1 MSKAAAVTSA
11 DWEAEVEKSDVPV
24 LVDFWA
30 AWCQPCVRLG
40 PTIDQIAEDFHGKA
54 RVVKVDVDT
63 EQDLAIKYGVMQIPN
78 LVFFKEG
85 KQVDQVMGVVPKS
98 VIADKLQKLVG

>member
-1 MSKAAAVTSA
+1 MSKAASVTTA
-11 DWEAEVEKSDVPV
+11 DWESVVEKSDLPV

-30 AWCQPCVRLG
+30 TWCQPCVRLG
-40 PTIDQIAEDFHGKA
+40 PTIDQVAEDFEGKA
-54 RVVKVDVDT
+54 KVFKVDVDQ
-63 EQDLAIKYGVMQIPN
+63 EQDRAIKYGVMQIPN
-78 LVFFKEG
+78 LVFFKGG